1 MKPFSASGASSY
13 AQGID
18 KNWDLVDDCKVVSY
32 TTQFNIFR
40 ELDYKEC
47 VCLSWAP
54 GQADCINGNSANV
67 DDSET
72 AQITQ

>member
-47 VCLSWAP
+47 VCLSWDP
-54 GQADCINGNSANV
+54 
-67 DDSET
+67 
-72 AQITQ
+72 